1 MPFAF
6 VMPPWVIA
14 LLTAAG
20 ISTATFPVFPLLGLC
35 AALGYIAILHHSK
48 RAQARQAQIQDIA
61 ARVYAVVENLG
72 VLPPGVSGKLDAA
85 VQEFQ
90 RAMARANLPWTQ
102 QAVADAKDLWVDLA
116 SAGKVVPPAIP
127 PSSTK
132 VVGVVGALLILAG
145 VWLPGTAQA
154 QETQLASI
162 QPMAPSVMTRPI
174 RDIVLDSGHI
184 DFSGSVGSATLATTF
199 LPHGLVGFTANSGAQ
214 LVMSVWPSA
223 NGYRLHFALQ
233 GFLGGGTV
241 VTRNLNFAAAG
252 AALLLEVGDNKV
264 ALGGAGPSLVC
275 ALSSLPGMQQCS
287 WGIAVT
293 GTWSGLLASF

>member
-184 DFSGSVGSATLATTF
+184 DFSGSVGSATLASAAISRPRISRSSRRRARCFRWPPSITSTW
-199 LPHGLVGFTANSGAQ
+199 PARAASRKKNSSNSRAR
-214 LVMSVWPSA
+214 SSPASIED
-223 NGYRLHFALQ
+223 
-233 GFLGGGTV
+233 TP
-241 VTRNLNFAAAG
+241 AA
-252 AALLLEVGDNKV
+252 
-264 ALGGAGPSLVC
+264 
-275 ALSSLPGMQQCS
+275 
-287 WGIAVT
+287 
-293 GTWSGLLASF
+293 